1 MRPISDAGPKGR
13 WPYQKLS
20 SERASS
26 NGAPPLAMR
35 AMTLAKPVRS
45 APALQWM
52 RMGSERPSRRSMSA
66 TRSGRE
72 GSLSGIRSRLRKSTP
87 CRSATSS
94 SRRYQWRSSFS
105 PLRFRMDLS
114 PCRRIRSSSSS
125 GESWPLRYTRSGTTA
140 RKLSPKR
147 EAPSV
152 RRLRT
157 TRPPRDP
164 TAAFLV
170 IAALFYAA
178 FLRESR
184 RTRAMAHGVQKNHDG
199 GGPGSLGEISRVSRE
214 RLAVALVIDI
224 DGNLRDATKVIQI
237 HPLFRRLQ
245 PQAGGDHQSS
255 GNTRRGIGE
264 NPGIGQLSTEV
275 EAADEREKLSESGAP
290 RGAQS

>member
-114 PCRRIRSSSSS
+114 PCRRFRSSSSS

-184 RTRAMAHGVQKNHDG
+184 RTRAMAHGVPKDRVLELLSLLRTSKHQASAAHVAPSHESRGEPQPGAEDRKKNVGVLRGRDAPQKDHG
-199 GGPGSLGEISRVSRE
+199 GSGPRSLGEVSRVSIE
-214 RLAVALVIDI
+214 WLA
-224 DGNLRDATKVIQI
+224 
-237 HPLFRRLQ
+237 
-245 PQAGGDHQSS
+245 
-255 GNTRRGIGE
+255 
-264 NPGIGQLSTEV
+264 
-275 EAADEREKLSESGAP
+275 
-290 RGAQS
+290 